1 MVYLIDLDAQLEK
14 MNKEQKEMQTN
25 LENWRVRD
33 KDANNVTNPTVE
45 GVYLMPIISTYIS
58 LSKMYEIS
66 SIFRQKRKSIR
77 TKSLMTQKIWR
88 K

>member
-1 MVYLIDLDAQLEK
+1 MIHFTWSCVYKIFQYALVYLIDLDAQLEK

-33 KDANNVTNPTVE
+33 KDANNVTNPSVE

-58 LSKMYEIS
+58 LSKM
-66 SIFRQKRKSIR
+66 
-77 TKSLMTQKIWR
+77 
-88 K
+88 

>member
-33 KDANNVTNPTVE
+33 
-45 GVYLMPIISTYIS
+45 
-58 LSKMYEIS
+58 
-66 SIFRQKRKSIR
+66 
-77 TKSLMTQKIWR
+77 
-88 K
+88 

>member
-33 KDANNVTNPTVE
+33 KDANNITNPSVE
-45 GVYLMPIISTYIS
+45 GVYLMHIISTYIS